1 MVEAMCEQSPEFFT
15 KFQNSFKFCNS
26 NTLPEM
32 LFSPTNKEVSYAYSK
47 HSRDDTCTFKNGFNF
62 DSQFHY
68 HILIEIEKFPA
79 EDRKS
84 LTSKLFNVPC
94 LFTCFKELIS
104 NVEDHV
110 AVGPIMEDKLTAAVL
125 YNSHHSL
132 EIPCRRSK
140 KKLLQVCVQ
149 LNCKRTQQTQTNLLP
164 FVTINGITN
173 ALYNSPHGA
182 VLSRILDILQSG
194 YGEFDFKIGDYRFQF
209 SMDSTVTN
217 FN

>member
-1 MVEAMCEQSPEFFT
+1 MVEAMYEQSPEFFR
-15 KFQNSFKFCNS
+15 KFQKSFKFCIS
-26 NTLPEM
+26 NTLPEF

-47 HSRDDTCTFKNGFNF
+47 HSRDNTCTFKNGFIF

-68 HILIEIEKFPA
+68 HILIEIEKFSA

-110 AVGPIMEDKLTAAVL
+110 AVGPIMDKLTAAVL

-132 EIPCRRSK
+132 ETPCRRSK
-140 KKLLQVCVQ
+140 KKLPQVCVQ
-149 LNCKRTQQTQTNLLP
+149 WNCKRTQQTQTNLLP
-164 FVTINGITN
+164 FVTINRITN
-173 ALYNSPHGA
+173 FLYNSPPGE

-194 YGEFDFKIGDYRFQF
+194 YGEFDFKIDDYRFQF